1 MFPFE
6 EWYIVTLLVALC
18 STYLHTSRHSLNIS
32 ATVVPPS
39 PFSFRLSRISFVRS
53 SQFRKSLC
61 LIFQHSSSN
70 SNTPNQ
76 QQRENLGRLILSSFL
91 IVDRQYFSTRQPIFL
106 SSFINTF
113 PQQSAFNLSPP
124 TKSPHKQHQLTT
136 FLSCL
141 FQYQHHPLS
150 LTHNGP
156 RRIQRIQQRGDDEPS
171 GKPRSRRVQPA
182 HPARSRRL
190 QLSKTQLARS
200 QETAERDSIFH
211 TISASGMSSR

>member
-1 MFPFE
+1 
-6 EWYIVTLLVALC
+6 
-18 STYLHTSRHSLNIS
+18 
-32 ATVVPPS
+32 
-39 PFSFRLSRISFVRS
+39 
-53 SQFRKSLC
+53 
-61 LIFQHSSSN
+61 
-70 SNTPNQ
+70 
-76 QQRENLGRLILSSFL
+76 LILSSFL

-156 RRIQRIQQRGDDEPS
+156 RRIQRNQQRDDDGPS

-182 HPARSRRL
+182 NPAGSGRV
-190 QLSKTQLARS
+190 QLSSTQLARS
-200 QETAERDSIFH
+200 QENRRAVLNLSHHFCIRDVLSMSNPSSFSNAESVQQSIF
-211 TISASGMSSR
+211 ISIKYLSASGIAWSFGIFGIDKTLILKWAGPKGVWDGCAGSTVP